1 MIKRIGVFSSLVFAF
16 LCYQTSAAQNPVV
29 WADVPDVSTIR
40 VGDTYYMSST
50 TMHMSPGLPIM
61 KSSDLVNWEIAGYAY
76 DRLVENDKMN
86 LENGQDAYG
95 KGSWASSLRYHNGMF
110 YAATFSATT
119 GKTHVYKTRDI
130 ENGTWQAHEFA
141 PVLHDNSLFF
151 DDDGRV
157 YMIYGGGK
165 ISLVELKADASDL
178 KSGGTHKV
186 IIENVNEAFGENEV
200 GGLPG
205 EGSQM
210 HKINKKYYLFT
221 IASPKSR
228 WARSVII
235 HRADNIEG
243 PWESRVALDYTHI
256 AQGGLIDTP
265 EGNWYAMLFGDRGS
279 VGRIPYLV
287 PVTWQDGWPVLG
299 EDGKVPDKLAL
310 PDNKT
315 GMQGIVASDHFER
328 SAGQRPL
335 PLVWQWN
342 HNPDNAHWA
351 VLNNPGRLRITTGR
365 TDKTVLTAKNT
376 LTQRT
381 FGPHSSAT
389 TAINVQHM
397 KAGDVAGLIALQN
410 KYGYVAVKAGSNGQK
425 SLVMVRSILGIDNED
440 EKQGIVGVHQLS
452 QAYETLATLGVE
464 QDRVYLRIDTDF
476 SRDIATFYY
485 SLDGDK
491 WHKIGKPLQMLYTFT
506 KHFMGYRY
514 GLFNYATEQAG
525 GYVNFDYFQIGE
537 SHEKPF

>member
-1 MIKRIGVFSSLVFAF
+1 MKWFGVVGSLLLAF
-16 LCYQTSAAQNPVV
+16 LCPQASAAQNPVI

-130 ENGTWQAHEFA
+130 ESGPWQAHEFA

-165 ISLVELKADASDL
+165 ISLVELKSDASDI
-178 KSGGTHKV
+178 KPGGTHKV
-186 IIENVNEAFGENEV
+186 IIENVNKAFGENEV

-210 HKINKKYYLFT
+210 HKINGKYYLFT

-235 HRADNIEG
+235 NRADNIEG
-243 PWESRVALDYTHI
+243 PYESRVALDFAHI
-256 AQGGLIDTP
+256 AQGGLVDTP
-265 EGNWYAMLFGDRGS
+265 EGDWYAMLFGDRGS

-299 EDGKVPDKLAL
+299 EDGKVPEKLPL
-310 PDNKT
+310 PDNKA
-315 GMQGIVASDHFER
+315 GIKGIVASDDFER
-328 SAGQRPL
+328 SAGQPAL

-342 HNPDNAHWA
+342 HNPDNANWA
-351 VLNNPGRLRITTGR
+351 VLANPGRLKITTGR

-381 FGPHSSAT
+381 FGPRSSAT

-397 KAGDVAGLIALQN
+397 KAGDVAGLTALQN

-452 QAYETLATLGVE
+452 QRYETLATLPVK
-464 QDRVYLRIDTDF
+464 QDRVYLRVDTDF
-476 SRDIATFYY
+476 KRDMALFYY
-485 SLDGDK
+485 SLDGQR
-491 WHKIGKPLQMLYTFT
+491 WHQIGEPLQMLYTFT

-525 GYVNFDYFQIGE
+525 GYVEFDYFKIGRTYD
-537 SHEKPF
+537 KPF

>member
-1 MIKRIGVFSSLVFAF
+1 MKWFGVVGSLLLAF
-16 LCYQTSAAQNPVV
+16 LCPQASAAQNPVI

-130 ENGTWQAHEFA
+130 ENGPWQAHEFA
-141 PVLHDNSLFF
+141 PVFHDNSLFF

-165 ISLVELKADASDL
+165 VSLVELKSDASDI
-178 KSGGTHKV
+178 KPGGTHKV
-186 IIENVNEAFGENEV
+186 IIENVNKAFGENEV

-210 HKINKKYYLFT
+210 HKVNGKYYLFT

-235 HRADNIEG
+235 SRADNIEG
-243 PWESRVALDYTHI
+243 PYESRVALDYAQI
-256 AQGGLIDTP
+256 AQGGLVDTP
-265 EGNWYAMLFGDRGS
+265 HGDWYAMLFADRGS

-299 EDGKVPDKLAL
+299 EDGKVPETLPL
-310 PDNKT
+310 PDNKA
-315 GMQGIVASDHFER
+315 GIEGIVASDDFER
-328 SAGQRPL
+328 SAGKPAL

-342 HNPDNAHWA
+342 HNPDNANWA
-351 VLNNPGRLRITTGR
+351 VLDNPGRLRITTGR

-381 FGPHSSAT
+381 FGPRSSAT

-410 KYGYVAVKAGSNGQK
+410 KYGYVAVKASNNGQK
-425 SLVMVRSILGIDNED
+425 SLVMVRSILGIDNEE
-440 EKQGIVGVHQLS
+440 EKRGSVGVHQLS
-452 QAYETLATLGVE
+452 QRYETLATLPV
-464 QDRVYLRIDTDF
+464 QQNRVYLRVDTDF
-476 SRDIATFYY
+476 KRDMALFYY
-485 SLDGDK
+485 SLDGES
-491 WHKIGKPLQMLYTFT
+491 WHQIGEPLQML
-506 KHFMGYRY
+506 
-514 GLFNYATEQAG
+514 
-525 GYVNFDYFQIGE
+525 
-537 SHEKPF
+537 